1 VHASDASGDVKSLDR
16 KGQRN
21 LYLLIQQKTDGVPVW
36 KFPETAV
43 VDNELLHE
51 SAVRDLREL
60 CGEAMDTWIVGRKPV
75 GLYEIHPSTTSTDA
89 IAPANTCVFFFKAHI
104 MAGQVR
110 PGESVTDFAWLTKR
124 EISKRVDQQY
134 WDGIKDMLSDF

>member
-1 VHASDASGDVKSLDR
+1 VKSLDR

-43 VDNELLHE
+43 TGNGPLHE
-51 SAVRDLREL
+51 SAARDLKEL
-60 CGEAMDTWIVGRKPV
+60 CGEAMDTWVVSRKPI
-75 GLYEIHPSTTSTDA
+75 GLYESHLPTPPTEPAAPSK
-89 IAPANTCVFFFKAHI
+89 TCVFFFKAHI

-110 PGESVTDFAWLTKR
+110 PAESVTDFAWLTKK
-124 EISKRVDQQY
+124 EIAKRVDEQY
-134 WDGIKDMLSDF
+134 WDGIKDMLSDS